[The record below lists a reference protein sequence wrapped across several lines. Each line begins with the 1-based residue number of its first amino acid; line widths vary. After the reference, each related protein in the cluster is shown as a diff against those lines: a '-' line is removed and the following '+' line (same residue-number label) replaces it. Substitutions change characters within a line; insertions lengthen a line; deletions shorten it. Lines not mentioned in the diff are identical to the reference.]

1 MNQLVARL
9 QTSLVK
15 VGAQTAAY
23 VMGEL
28 IVGIISLRNST
39 STAQKMKFLL
49 IISSVNVS
57 KSAVSCRF
65 GHIYWRNSYGKLHL
79 LCRENSS
86 KGNNLYWNFYQSSRE
101 TCLNFVLILLIICQQ
116 IFQIKALKQEQAYL
130 ETCQITKMEL
140 LEKLVKKLKSVKL
153 KF

>member
-65 GHIYWRNSYGKLHL
+65 GHIY
-79 LCRENSS
+79 
-86 KGNNLYWNFYQSSRE
+86 
-101 TCLNFVLILLIICQQ
+101 
-116 IFQIKALKQEQAYL
+116 
-130 ETCQITKMEL
+130 
-140 LEKLVKKLKSVKL
+140 
-153 KF
+153 